1 MVEEEWRNLGSMD
14 LVDKLSKIIT
24 PIKGW
29 NKEVFGCIDHRIN
42 ILELEVIEIERN
54 MDENGLNECQKWD

>member
-24 PIKGW
+24 PIRGW

-42 ILELEVIEIERN
+42 ILELEVTEIERN